1 MNPDS
6 GSTRTVEVIRVG
18 TIGLDKDYPGKQVV
32 RLRDL
37 SELYEG
43 ASLQGIKAVKA
54 VIAKYKRKV
63 RKTYQAPRD
72 VGLIDRMM
80 MDALK
85 NPGANATVKNL
96 AKMQKAAELVETTV
110 VYYDPTKLAYAIP
123 ALQRAV
129 EDLYARL
136 RGKRLAGINVD
147 VWDQISGA
155 YLGPRNTDR
164 HGTLILPTDETF
176 VEVLQWKLAG
186 GGYSD
191 CFNGERAA
199 GMPGLAFYF
208 HCNEDA
214 GSTIK
219 SFLGVSGQQASLPD
233 RWDWYDSGFFARPA
247 LRVPQDAEPLQLV
260 GTDPI
265 GRRSFQFLWYC
276 ADPGQPRPLFTY
288 SGDAFNL
295 HITDSGV
302 LEGTLFGQ
310 VSAQGSTAL
319 QAGTWYLIQINT
331 EMVGG
336 WNPTGG
342 PPPYE
347 GAYEY
352 YVTMQV
358 YLGGILELNAV
369 PDEPLSPSLG
379 SGIPGAGN
387 LVSFTGMPD
396 DGFDEI
402 RLLNRELY
410 SSEIVNYATFLK
422 AGRVPGKSQGAL
434 GTPGW

>member
-43 ASLQGIKAVKA
+43 APLQGIKAVKA

-72 VGLIDRMM
+72 IGLIDRIM

-85 NPGANATVKNL
+85 NPGANATVKKL
-96 AKMQKAAELVETTV
+96 AEMQKATELVETTV

-123 ALQRAV
+123 ALQRAI

-164 HGTLILPTDETF
+164 HGTLILPTDREF

-199 GMPGLAFYF
+199 GMPGLHFYF
-208 HCNEDA
+208 HCNEGA

-219 SFLGVSGQQASLPD
+219 SFSGVSGQQAALPGGTSPS
-233 RWDWYDSGFFARPA
+233 WGWYDSGFFNRPA
-247 LRVPQDAEPLQLV
+247 LRVMQDAESLQL
-260 GTDPI
+260 TSADPL

-276 ADPGQPRPLFTY
+276 ADPGQARSLFSYATNAFDLQVT
-288 SGDAFNL
+288 DA
-295 HITDSGV
+295 GV
-302 LEGTLFGQ
+302 LEGSVLGGQ
-310 VSAQGSTAL
+310 EVTQGHTDL
-319 QAGTWYLIQINT
+319 QPETWYLVQINT
-331 EMVGG
+331 ELVGG
-336 WNPTGG
+336 WNPGAE
-342 PPPYE
+342 PP
-347 GAYEY
+347 AYEY
-352 YVTMQV
+352 WVTMQV
-358 YLGGILELNAV
+358 YLGGALELSIV
-369 PDEPLSPSLG
+369 PAGFLNPP
-379 SGIPGAGN
+379 SGITGSSN
-387 LVSFTGMPD
+387 LALLMGILG

-402 RLLNRELY
+402 RHLGRWLY

-422 AGRVPGKSQGAL
+422 NGRVPDKSQGEL
-434 GTPGW
+434 GGPGW